1 MTVGDTAPIFTRGE
15 GDVPDETFRLI
26 VDGTAAPFVLIDR
39 LGDVRYVSGS
49 IGRVVG
55 WEPAALVG
63 RNIVDF
69 LRDDQIGLAAEA
81 ITEIYEGD
89 RTAARVP
96 MVFALRRPEGGSTW
110 VEVGAMPLID
120 VSGLD
125 VIALRLRPW
134 DAEHH
139 LGEFLAALLAEPSLD
154 AVLGPLVRS
163 IAASTEGIGA
173 AVHHGFD
180 GSSFVGAV
188 PSWEAEAGLPVTG
201 GPWLDVVG
209 REDTVWLAG
218 DAIPDGPRGAV
229 SCWVVP
235 VPGSDDVLP
244 GVLSVWR
251 DRPGPPLLG
260 HRRALLRAASYVS
273 LALLRTAEH
282 QRLQHLAGHDALT
295 GVANRMSFRTR
306 LAAAVVTGERN
317 LAVAFCD
324 LDGFKPVNDSYGHRI
339 GDDVLVEMTARLR
352 SRLRVGDELARIGGD
367 EFTVLM
373 RNVPDATVA
382 GQVADRLLLA
392 IEEPFPVP
400 GGEVRVGMSVG
411 VALATRGATVDD
423 LLSAADAAL
432 YACKRAGG
440 GRRAVVG

>member
-1 MTVGDTAPIFTRGE
+1 MTVDDTAPIFTRGE

-55 WEPAALVG
+55 WESAALVG
-63 RNIVDF
+63 RNIIEF

-89 RTAARVP
+89 RTAAGVP

-209 REDTVWLAG
+209 
-218 DAIPDGPRGAV
+218 
-229 SCWVVP
+229 
-235 VPGSDDVLP
+235 
-244 GVLSVWR
+244 
-251 DRPGPPLLG
+251 
-260 HRRALLRAASYVS
+260 
-273 LALLRTAEH
+273 
-282 QRLQHLAGHDALT
+282 HDALT

-324 LDGFKPVNDSYGHRI
+324 LDAFKPVNDSYGHRI
-339 GDDVLVEMTARLR
+339 GDDVLVEVAARLR

-367 EFTVLM
+367 EFTVLL